1 MFLYQLTLLP
11 NNHLLMSF
19 LSDIYL
25 ESRLSCLGVGI
36 QKNIEKEEESRQKR
50 NIGKWREKSLR
61 MQKKSNNINKHF
73 VFIFYVKKYVLLE
86 TIAWKKAL
94 DTITFYLQ
102 FLCVAGYL
110 KRTNDTPKV
119 NTQKYRNHNLIEINI
134 NELST
139 TTQIFIAVYYL
150 ILMSEK
156 YLHFSKTQKN
166 VARIF
171 FSHPV

>member
-86 TIAWKKAL
+86 TIA
-94 DTITFYLQ
+94 
-102 FLCVAGYL
+102 
-110 KRTNDTPKV
+110 
-119 NTQKYRNHNLIEINI
+119 
-134 NELST
+134 
-139 TTQIFIAVYYL
+139 
-150 ILMSEK
+150 
-156 YLHFSKTQKN
+156 
-166 VARIF
+166 
-171 FSHPV
+171 